1 MNYLLTSFIT
11 SSAAFPTALIDH
23 ELKTKT
29 VIDPRRPPTNI
40 SGTAISM
47 DLNSYPVIIS
57 TSSK

>member
-1 MNYLLTSFIT
+1 LNYLLTSFIT